1 MDKELIK
8 LKRGETLQ
16 IEVEGKTIEI
26 QQDSTPEQTDHT
38 SKALGGFMEK
48 VASIL
53 PELKGEKGGTG
64 EKGDKGEDGKDGR
77 DGKDGKDGE
86 NGKD

>member
-26 QQDSTPEQTDHT
+26 QQESTPEQTDHT
-38 SKALGGFMEK
+38 AKALGGFMAKIAE
-48 VASIL
+48 IL
-53 PELKGEKGGTG
+53 PELKGEKGDTG
-64 EKGDKGEDGKDGR
+64 EKGDKGDKGEKGK
-77 DGKDGKDGE
+77 DGKDGKD
-86 NGKD
+86 

>member
-26 QQDSTPEQTDHT
+26 QQESTPEQTDHT

-48 VASIL
+48 VAAIL
-53 PELKGEKGGTG
+53 PELKGEKGDQG
-64 EKGDKGEDGKDGR
+64 EKGEKGEDGKDGKDGR
-77 DGKDGKDGE
+77 DGIDGKDGKD
-86 NGKD
+86 